1 MAFVVAVLSCFG
13 LSQLKFCQSSS
24 GQRVCKVRLTGIQ
37 ITQEELNGIVH
48 VVEHT
53 FAKGQRRPFRRA
65 STVIPIPKRD
75 PAVDLNDRERESG
88 ASGSV
93 VEVALGGLPPLPG
106 PMARGDS

>member
-13 LSQLKFCQSSS
+13 LSQLKFCKSST

-65 STVIPIPKRD
+65 QTFIQPKRD
-75 PAVDLNDRERESG
+75 PALDLNDRERESG
-88 ASGSV
+88 ISGSV
-93 VEVALGGLPPLPG
+93 VEVELGALPPLPG
-106 PMARGDS
+106 SMVRGDS